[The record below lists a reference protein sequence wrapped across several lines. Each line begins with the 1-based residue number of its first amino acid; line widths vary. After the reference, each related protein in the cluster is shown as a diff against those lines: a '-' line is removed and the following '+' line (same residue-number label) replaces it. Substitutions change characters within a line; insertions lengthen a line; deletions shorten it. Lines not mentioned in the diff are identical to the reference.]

1 MNCCSIEV
9 DKSNLIAT
17 QSNTRNVSFVM
28 ILWFSDHQSTDSF
41 TCVPLVRG
49 HSNAVSSEKKDFWSS
64 TKAGFGYLHFNL
76 RTQLLPISACYV
88 F

>member
-1 MNCCSIEV
+1 MNCSIEV

-41 TCVPLVRG
+41 ACAPLVRG
-49 HSNAVSSEKKDFWSS
+49 HSNAVSSENNDFWSS
-64 TKAGFGYLHFNL
+64 IKAGFGYLHFNL